1 MIAKAHLAQLTPPQR
16 AEVIYSQARSELSS
30 RLWQAALGTSE
41 EANRAGPAGSRPG
54 APVEIDTLLAMLAPS
69 LARHLPDK
77 GAAPSPNGQGTALTT
92 EPDARNDG
100 SADPAAT
107 DAAVKG
113 LGVNAGHEASL
124 QRAAARTGV
133 PAPVIA
139 AIVDAEA
146 AKDPDGSW
154 KAYSRN
160 PRSSAAGLGQFLSG
174 TWESEAERPG
184 TWLNGVARTNDWL
197 APNGQV
203 LAGARSALLSLRYDA
218 EASINATADY
228 ARMTL
233 DRLKQ
238 AGVDIGTGARSIAHA
253 AYLGHH
259 LGLGDTLKFMK
270 SGLSVD
276 RARELLGAQVG
287 TANAHQRIA
296 QAGDAAAAHRMW
308 LTNFVDRRVRPD
320 QFMG

>member
-1 MIAKAHLAQLTPPQR
+1 MIPKAHLAQLTPPQR

-41 EANRAGPAGSRPG
+41 EADRASPAGGRPG

-69 LARHLPDK
+69 LAKHLPDE
-77 GAAPSPNGQGTALTT
+77 GTAPSANGQGSAVAT
-92 EPDARNDG
+92 EPDARNDR
-100 SADPAAT
+100 SAAAT

-139 AIVDAEA
+139 AVVDAEA

-154 KAYSRN
+154 KTYSRN

-174 TWESEAERPG
+174 TWENEAERPG
-184 TWLNGVARTNDWL
+184 TWLNAVARANDWL

-228 ARMTL
+228 ARLTL
-233 DRLKQ
+233 DRLRQ
-238 AGVDIGTGARSIAHA
+238 AGVEVGTGARSIAHA

-259 LGLGDTLKFMK
+259 LGLGDTLKFLK

-276 RARELLGAQVG
+276 RARQLLGAQVG
-287 TANAHQRIA
+287 SANAHQRIA
-296 QAGDAAAAHRMW
+296 QAGDAAAAHRAW
-308 LTNFVDRRVRPD
+308 LTSFVERRVRPD